1 MEKTQMLGKVEGGRR
16 EQQKMRWLDDI
27 TNSMDRRFSKL
38 QEIVKLQEIGKPGMR
53 LFMGLQSQT

>member
-27 TNSMDRRFSKL
+27 TNSMDMRFSKL
-38 QEIVKLQEIGKPGMR
+38 QEIVTLQEIGKPGMR